1 MHWWNRIERH
11 NGRLYDL
18 ISPPG
23 VDTVSPLASLAL
35 SMSLQNRTRSGIPNA
50 WCAPLPNPRTCI
62 VERVLL
68 SRRHGHNQTLPP
80 VCEQLNCTIGDPVLV
95 YEYDIRKHPFRVSVR
110 NDFAFAVWLLS
121 AMLEPAVNLLSQVSL
136 RCVLAPEDFCP
147 MEMRGQG
154 DVVRTLEDEIGG
166 GEGSSSDLPLCL
178 SDVACLDAAAQ
189 RAAARL
195 GAARALPP
203 ADALFA
209 VAAANGRL
217 FEGYRSNVLQG
228 LMFNDTL
235 KETHRLA
242 KEHQEVVDKA
252 VVVPS
257 QGRRME
263 EIDQQ
268 YYKAH
273 TLVNT
278 MRLLSG
284 IVCEKL
290 NASDYGQALEARLN
304 ATRHWSLLEGGGNS
318 MKDVQNA
325 WCWDCELHRPLACT
339 TFFSMA
345 GRRLSLLR
353 DRLDGPTKE
362 QRREAIEKHVREKA
376 KDLCC
381 ARFKDGTEKCG
392 PEWCPFVARDQ
403 FAKRMGH
410 VTRKLHQTKHP
421 SARKLGVDSRV
432 AADAVHRE
440 DHPHAECRAHNRSLL
455 GITDAECFAKSLV
468 HHLGD
473 KHGLSPTAVTEKAK
487 EFGFDIGN
495 GMMSMMRFFGATGE
509 KRQSGEKR
517 DTPRN
522 KANAEALKLL
532 SSPQQP
538 GRRMQERR
546 KPRTKHVPSTTNFS
560 ETIKGLQQI
569 EHAAAR
575 RRRMHAQEVGRAPP
589 RSVPVA
595 KPGSLWASVK
605 KAASVMAPDLAI
617 SSIVGTEGSLL
628 SRFAPGIDAVSKA
641 TDKHK
646 KQLERLA
653 SRRRLEREERGR
665 RMEEARARAPH
676 RHEDVIE
683 MLESRRRERAPRRV
697 LVEIPESHTLSWVH
711 EVIDFK
717 ETYETM
723 KRMAE
728 VERKRSELR
737 AQGLD
742 HAYIAD
748 RHPHDHHRLDHP
760 GYRPSILGD
769 ALRRLHSRITIGKDP
784 DWHKHPRQERQG
796 IRRLADG
803 FVRGTLAAPFAFR
816 DTPLL
821 DGTVFTRSEENIF
834 AAAIRYVVFG
844 TIGCYLLNP
853 DRNPSNTLGQTFN
866 ADSESVSD
874 LPDGDPSRIV
884 RPSEE
889 KLCFP
894 AIPVVFGRW
903 PSFRSLTGTFGVDY
917 KSLSYESYCAHDG
930 AAQHVADAMED
941 VGLVTNASNKE
952 FVGQAAPLRVGEGID
967 AINNAVKAA
976 QATTPLDR
984 AGHLLCTVT
993 EFSGILYSLL
1003 LLFGLIIF
1011 LLFLSCFNC
1020 LARFGYA
1027 LTCFTVS
1034 NAAGANLDDEAG
1046 GEAKVPV
1053 AAKPVVKVAPVEPVV
1068 PVLPVTTPPVLNRQ
1082 KASDTPSVRENGFL
1096 STVFGRVIGKDQ
1108 SSSDEEE
1115 RLL

>member
-1 MHWWNRIERH
+1 M
-11 NGRLYDL
+11 
-18 ISPPG
+18 STPSQTPQ
-23 VDTVSPLASLAL
+23 AL
-35 SMSLQNRTRSGIPNA
+35 SD
-50 WCAPLPNPRTCI
+50 
-62 VERVLL
+62 RVLL

-80 VCEQLNCTIGDPVLV
+80 LCEQLNCTIGDAVLV

-110 NDFAFAVWLLS
+110 NDFACAVWLLS
-121 AMLEPAVNLLSQVSL
+121 AMLEPVVNLLSHVSL
-136 RCVLAPEDFCP
+136 RCVLAPEEYCS
-147 MEMRGQG
+147 MEMRGEG

-166 GEGSSSDLPLCL
+166 GEGSSSDLPSCL
-178 SDVACLDAAAQ
+178 SDVVCLDAAAQ

-217 FEGYRSNVLQG
+217 FEGYKANVLRG
-228 LMFNDTL
+228 VLFNDTL

-242 KEHQEVVDKA
+242 REHQEVVDKA

-257 QGRRME
+257 HGRRME
-263 EIDQQ
+263 EIQQ
-268 YYKAH
+268 EYYKAH
-273 TLVNT
+273 VLVNT

-290 NASDYGQALEARLN
+290 NESEYEQALEARLN

-318 MKDVQNA
+318 MKEVQSA

-353 DRLDGPTKE
+353 DRLDGPTKA
-362 QRREAIEKHVREKA
+362 QRKEAIEKHVREKA
-376 KDLCC
+376 KGLCC

-403 FAKRMGH
+403 LAKRMGH
-410 VTRKLHQTKHP
+410 VTRKLHETNHP
-421 SARKLGVDSRV
+421 SARKLGVDSHV
-432 AADAVHRE
+432 ASDAVHRE

-473 KHGLSPTAVTEKAK
+473 KHDLSPAAVTEKAK
-487 EFGFDIGN
+487 EMGFDIGS
-495 GMMSMMRFFGATGE
+495 GMLSMMRCFGATGE

-517 DTPRN
+517 DTPRK

-560 ETIKGLQQI
+560 GTIKGLQQI

-575 RRRMHAQEVGRAPP
+575 RRRMQAQEVGRAPP

-595 KPGSLWASVK
+595 KPGSLWMSVK
-605 KAASVMAPDLAI
+605 KTLSVLSPDLAI
-617 SSIVGTEGSLL
+617 SSVLGTEGSLL
-628 SRFAPGIDAVSKA
+628 SRFAPGVEAVSKA

-646 KQLERLA
+646 KQLERLVT
-653 SRRRLEREERGR
+653 RRRLEREERGR
-665 RMEEARARAPH
+665 RMQETRASAPH
-676 RHEDVIE
+676 RHEDVIHI
-683 MLESRRRERAPRRV
+683 LETRRRERAPRRV
-697 LVEIPESHTLSWVH
+697 LVEIPESHALSWIHDV
-711 EVIDFK
+711 VDIK
-717 ETYETM
+717 ETYESM

-728 VERKRSELR
+728 VERKRSQLR
-737 AQGLD
+737 TQGLA
-742 HAYIAD
+742 HSFIAD
-748 RHPHDHHRLDHP
+748 RHPHDHHRLDHT

-769 ALRRLHSRITIGKDP
+769 ALRRLHSRITTGQDP
-784 DWHKHPRQERQG
+784 GWHKQPSQERQG
-796 IRRLADG
+796 VRRLADG
-803 FVRGTLAAPFAFR
+803 FLRGTLAAPFVAR

-821 DGTVFTRSEENIF
+821 DGTVFKRSEGNIF
-834 AAAIRYVVFG
+834 EAGIRYFVFG
-844 TIGCYLLNP
+844 TIGCYLADP
-853 DRNPSNTLGQTFN
+853 DRNPSNTLGQTFD

-874 LPDGDPSRIV
+874 LPDGDPSKII

-894 AIPVVFGRW
+894 AIPTLLRRW

-917 KSLSYESYCAHDG
+917 KSLRYESYCAHDG
-930 AAQHVADAMED
+930 VAQHVADAMED

-967 AINNAVKAA
+967 AINNAIKAA
-976 QATTPLDR
+976 RAETPLDR

-1003 LLFGLIIF
+1003 LLFGLILG

-1020 LARFGYA
+1020 LSRFCFA
-1027 LTCFTVS
+1027 LTCFTAS
-1034 NAAGANLDDEAG
+1034 NIAGANLEDEAG
-1046 GEAKVPV
+1046 GEAKMPV
-1053 AAKPVVKVAPVEPVV
+1053 VAKPVIKVAPEPAI
-1068 PVLPVTTPPVLNRQ
+1068 LPVTAPPSLQRQ
-1082 KASDTPSVRENGFL
+1082 RASDTLSVREQGFFT
-1096 STVFGRVIGKDQ
+1096 TVLGRVMGKDQ

>member
-1 MHWWNRIERH
+1 M
-11 NGRLYDL
+11 
-18 ISPPG
+18 
-23 VDTVSPLASLAL
+23 
-35 SMSLQNRTRSGIPNA
+35 
-50 WCAPLPNPRTCI
+50 
-62 VERVLL
+62 LL

-80 VCEQLNCTIGDPVLV
+80 LCEQLNCTIGDPVLV
-95 YEYDIRKHPFRVSVR
+95 YEYNIHKHPFRVSVR

-121 AMLEPAVNLLSQVSL
+121 AMLEPALNLLSQVSL
-136 RCVLAPEDFCP
+136 RCVLSPEDYCP
-147 MEMRGQG
+147 METRGEG
-154 DVVRTLEDEIGG
+154 DVVRVLEDEIGG
-166 GEGSSSDLPLCL
+166 GEGSSSDLPSCL
-178 SDVACLDAAAQ
+178 SDVVCLDAAAQ

-209 VAAANGRL
+209 VAAANARL

-228 LMFNDTL
+228 RLFNDTL

-242 KEHQEVVDKA
+242 REHQEVVEKA
-252 VVVPS
+252 VVVPA

-263 EIDQQ
+263 EIQQ
-268 YYKAH
+268 EYYKARVV
-273 TLVNT
+273 VNT

-290 NASDYGQALEARLN
+290 NASDYKEALEARLN
-304 ATRHWSLLEGGGNS
+304 ATRHWSMLEGGGNS

-353 DRLDGPTKE
+353 DRLDGPTKA
-362 QRREAIEKHVREKA
+362 QRKEAVEKHVREKA
-376 KDLCC
+376 KGLCC

-403 FAKRMGH
+403 LAKRMGH
-410 VTRKLHQTKHP
+410 VTRKLHETRHP
-421 SARKLGVDSRV
+421 SARKLGVDSHV

-440 DHPHAECRAHNRSLL
+440 DHPHSECRAHNRSTM

-487 EFGFDIGN
+487 ELGFDIGT
-495 GMMSMMRFFGATGE
+495 GMMGMMRLFGATGE

-517 DTPRN
+517 DSPRK
-522 KANAEALKLL
+522 KANSEALKLL

-560 ETIKGLQQI
+560 GTIRGLQNI

-589 RSVPVA
+589 RSVPIA
-595 KPGSLWASVK
+595 MPGSLWQSVK
-605 KAASVMAPDLAI
+605 KAVGVMSPDLTI
-617 SSIVGTEGSLL
+617 SSIVGTDGSLL
-628 SRFAPGIDAVSKA
+628 SRFAPGMDAVSKA
-641 TDKHK
+641 TGKHK
-646 KQLERLA
+646 KQLERLV

-665 RMEEARARAPH
+665 RMEETRAKAPH
-676 RHEDVIE
+676 RHEDVMH
-683 MLESRRRERAPRRV
+683 MLESRRKERAPRRV
-697 LVEIPESHTLSWVH
+697 LVEIPEKHALSWVH
-711 EVIDFK
+711 DVVDFK
-717 ETYETM
+717 QTYEAM
-723 KRMAE
+723 KKMAE
-728 VERKRSELR
+728 VERKRGELR
-737 AQGLD
+737 TQGLD

-769 ALRRLHSRITIGKDP
+769 ALRRLHSRITTGQDP
-784 DWHKHPRQERQG
+784 EWIKHSRPQRQG
-796 IRRLADG
+796 VRRLADG
-803 FVRGTLAAPFAFR
+803 FLQGTLAAPFVAR

-821 DGTVFTRSEENIF
+821 DGTVFKKSEGNILE
-834 AAAIRYVVFG
+834 AGIRYVVFG
-844 TIGCYLLNP
+844 TIGCYLTAP
-853 DRNPSNTLGQTFN
+853 DSSPSNTLGQTFN
-866 ADSESVSD
+866 AESESVSD
-874 LPDGDPSRIV
+874 LPDGDPSRIL

-894 AIPVVFGRW
+894 AIPTLLTRW
-903 PSFRSLTGTFGVDY
+903 SSFRSLTGTFGVDF
-917 KSLSYESYCAHDG
+917 KSLSYENYCMHDG
-930 AAQHVADAMED
+930 AAQRVADAMED

-967 AINNAVKAA
+967 AIGNAVKAA
-976 QATTPLDR
+976 QAATPLDR

-993 EFSGILYSLL
+993 EFGGVLYSLL
-1003 LLFGLIIF
+1003 LLFGLVIG
-1011 LLFLSCFNC
+1011 LLFITFANC

-1027 LTCFTVS
+1027 LTCFAAS
-1034 NAAGANLDDEAG
+1034 NVAGASLKEEAG
-1046 GEAKVPV
+1046 GDAKVPV
-1053 AAKPVVKVAPVEPVV
+1053 APKPVVKVAPAEPA
-1068 PVLPVTTPPVLNRQ
+1068 LPVSAPPRQ
-1082 KASDTPSVRENGFL
+1082 LASSTALSVREHGFF
-1096 STVFGRVIGKDQ
+1096 STVFGRVIGRDQ